1 MHRGKALARIK
12 ISGNLHDQRETG
24 NSRLLESFTEKKQI
38 SFSSYKKCLII
49 MNMKKEVIEKSYQL
63 AREQYAAL
71 GIDTDKV
78 LTEMDNINISLHCWQ
93 TDDVGGFEKP
103 GSVLGGGGIQT
114 TGNFPGKAKT
124 IGQMR
129 SDLDKVMSL
138 LPGKQR
144 LNLHAI
150 YGEFEGKLV
159 DRDQIEPK
167 HFQGWIDWAKKRGI
181 GLDFNC
187 TCFSHP
193 LADEGFTLSSKNEK
207 IRKFWVEHT
216 KRCRAIGAEMGKQL
230 GTPSVH
236 NIWIPDGMKDTP
248 VDRNTLRKQLKKSLD
263 EIFAV
268 KYPKKYLKDSVES
281 KLFGIG
287 SEAMVVGSHDFYLG
301 YAIKNNTLI
310 TLDNGHFHPTE
321 QVGDK
326 ISSILH
332 FVDEILLHLTRGVRW
347 DSDHVLTFNEELLLI
362 TQEIVRAKALK
373 RVNVGLDFFDASLN
387 RIGAYVIGTRSAQM
401 AFMYAL
407 LEPFKTLVKYEEEG
421 KNFERL
427 ALLELL
433 KTKPFGAVYD
443 YYCMKNKVPV
453 GQDYIDEILKY
464 EKEVL
469 LKR

>member
-1 MHRGKALARIK
+1 
-12 ISGNLHDQRETG
+12 
-24 NSRLLESFTEKKQI
+24 
-38 SFSSYKKCLII
+38 
-49 MNMKKEVIEKSYQL
+49 MKKELIEKAYHL
-63 AREQYAAL
+63 AKTQYAEI
-71 GIDTDKV
+71 GVDTDKV
-78 LTEMDNINISLHCWQ
+78 LTEMENINISLHCWQ
-93 TDDVGGFEKP
+93 TDDVGGFEKA
-103 GSVLGGGGIQT
+103 GSVLGGGGIQA

-124 IGQMR
+124 IEQMR
-129 SDLDKVMSL
+129 ADLDKVMSL

-150 YGEFEGKLV
+150 YGEFGGKLV
-159 DRDQIEPK
+159 DRDQIEVK
-167 HFQGWIDWAKKRGI
+167 HFQGWIDWAKKRGM

-193 LADEGFTLSSKNEK
+193 LADDGFTLSSIDEK

-216 KRCRAIGAEMGKQL
+216 KRCRAISAEMGKQL
-230 GTPSVH
+230 GTPTVH
-236 NIWIPDGMKDTP
+236 NIWIPDGSKDTP
-248 VDRNTLRKQLKKSLD
+248 VDRNALRKQLNKSLD

-287 SEAMVVGSHDFYLG
+287 SESMVVGSYDFYMG
-301 YAIKNNTLI
+301 YAIKNNTMI
-310 TLDNGHFHPTE
+310 TLDNGHYHPTE

-326 ISSILH
+326 ISSILL

-347 DSDHVLTFNEELLLI
+347 DSDHILTLNDELQLI
-362 TQEIVRAKALK
+362 TQEIVRCKALK
-373 RVNVGLDFFDASLN
+373 RVNIGLDFFDASLN

-407 LEPFKTLVKYEEEG
+407 LEPHDKLVKFEEKG

-433 KTKPFGAVYD
+433 KTLPFGAIYD
-443 YYCMKNKVPV
+443 YYCLKSKTPV
-453 GQDYIDEILKY
+453 GQDYIDEIMKY
-464 EKEVL
+464 EKDVL

>member
-1 MHRGKALARIK
+1 
-12 ISGNLHDQRETG
+12 
-24 NSRLLESFTEKKQI
+24 
-38 SFSSYKKCLII
+38 
-49 MNMKKEVIEKSYQL
+49 MKKEIIEKSYQL
-63 AREQYAAL
+63 AKEQYAEL
-71 GIDTDKV
+71 GVDTDKV
-78 LTEMDNINISLHCWQ
+78 ISEMDNINISLHCWQ

-103 GSVLGGGGIQT
+103 GSVLGGGGIQA

-124 IGQMR
+124 IEQMR

-144 LNLHAI
+144 LSLHAI
-150 YGEFEGKLV
+150 YGEFGGKLI

-167 HFQGWIDWAKKRGI
+167 HFQGWINWAKRRGM

-193 LADEGFTLSSKNEK
+193 LADDGFTLSSKNEK

-230 GTPSVH
+230 GTPCVH
-236 NIWIPDGMKDTP
+236 NIWIPDGMKDSP

-268 KYPKKYLKDSVES
+268 KYPKKHLKDSVES

-287 SEAMVVGSHDFYLG
+287 SESMVVGSHDFYLG

-326 ISSILH
+326 ISSILG

-347 DSDHVLTFNEELLLI
+347 DSDHVLTFNDELLLI
-362 TQEIVRAKALK
+362 TQEIVRAKALN
-373 RVNVGLDFFDASLN
+373 RVNIGLDFFDASLN

-407 LEPFKTLVKYEEEG
+407 LEPFKTLVKYEEET

-427 ALLELL
+427 AMLELL

-443 YYCMKNKVPV
+443 YYCLKSKVPV
-453 GQDYIDEILKY
+453 GQDYIEEIVKY
-464 EKEVL
+464 EQEVL
-469 LKR
+469 RKR

>member
-1 MHRGKALARIK
+1 
-12 ISGNLHDQRETG
+12 
-24 NSRLLESFTEKKQI
+24 
-38 SFSSYKKCLII
+38 
-49 MNMKKEVIEKSYQL
+49 MKKEIIEKTYQL
-63 AREQYAAL
+63 AKEQYAEL
-71 GIDTDKV
+71 GVDTDKV
-78 LTEMDNINISLHCWQ
+78 ISEMDKIVISLHCWQ

-103 GSVLGGGGIQT
+103 GSVLGGGGIQA

-124 IGQMR
+124 IEQMR

-138 LPGKQR
+138 LPGKLR

-150 YGEFEGKLV
+150 YGEFGGKMI

-207 IRKFWVEHT
+207 VRKFWVEHT
-216 KRCRAIGAEMGKQL
+216 KRCRAIAAEMGKQL

-236 NIWIPDGMKDTP
+236 NIWIPDGMKDIP
-248 VDRNTLRKQLKKSLD
+248 VDRNTLRKLLKKSLD

-268 KYPKKYLKDSVES
+268 KYPKEYLKDSVES

-301 YAIKNNTLI
+301 YAIKNNILI

-326 ISSILH
+326 ISAILN
-332 FVDEILLHLTRGVRW
+332 FVDELLLHLTRGVRW
-347 DSDHVLTFNEELLLI
+347 DSDHVLTFNDELLLI
-362 TQEIVRAKALK
+362 TQEIVRSKALN
-373 RVNVGLDFFDASLN
+373 RVNIGLDFFDASLN

-407 LEPFKTLVKYEEEG
+407 LEPFNTLLKYEEEG

-427 ALLELL
+427 AFLELL
-433 KTKPFGAVYD
+433 KTMPFGAVYD
-443 YYCMKNKVPV
+443 YYCMKNEVPA
-453 GQDYIDEILKY
+453 GREYIEDIVKY
-464 EKEVL
+464 ENEVL
-469 LKR
+469 RKR

>member
-1 MHRGKALARIK
+1 
-12 ISGNLHDQRETG
+12 
-24 NSRLLESFTEKKQI
+24 
-38 SFSSYKKCLII
+38 
-49 MNMKKEVIEKSYQL
+49 MKKKLIEKSYQL
-63 AREQYAAL
+63 AKEQYSAL
-71 GIDTDKV
+71 GVDTDQV
-78 LTEMDNINISLHCWQ
+78 LSEMDKINISLHCWQ
-93 TDDVGGFEKP
+93 TDDVGGFEKA
-103 GSVLGGGGIQT
+103 GAVLGGGGIQA

-124 IGQMR
+124 IEQMR
-129 SDLDKVMSL
+129 ADLDKVMSL

-150 YGEFEGKLV
+150 YGEFGGKPV
-159 DRDQIEPK
+159 DRDQIEAK
-167 HFQGWIDWAKKRGI
+167 HYQGWINWAKKRGI

-193 LADEGFTLSSKNEK
+193 LADDGFTLASKNEK

-216 KRCRAIGAEMGKQL
+216 KRCRAISAEMGKQL
-230 GTPSVH
+230 GTPTVH
-236 NIWIPDGMKDTP
+236 NIWIPDGSKDTP

-301 YAIKNNTLI
+301 YAIKNNTMI

-362 TQEIVRAKALK
+362 TQEIVRTKALN

-407 LEPFKTLVKYEEEG
+407 LEPYKTLVKFEEQG

-427 ALLELL
+427 AFLELL

-443 YYCMKNKVPV
+443 YYCLKNKVPV
-453 GQDYIDEILKY
+453 GQDYIEEITKY

>member
-1 MHRGKALARIK
+1 
-12 ISGNLHDQRETG
+12 
-24 NSRLLESFTEKKQI
+24 
-38 SFSSYKKCLII
+38 
-49 MNMKKEVIEKSYQL
+49 MKKEIIEKSYQL
-63 AREQYAAL
+63 AKEQYAAL
-71 GIDTDKV
+71 GVDTDKV
-78 LTEMDNINISLHCWQ
+78 LSEMDNINISLHCWQ

-103 GSVLGGGGIQT
+103 GSVLGGGGIQA

-124 IGQMR
+124 IEQMR

-150 YGEFEGKLV
+150 YGEFGGKLI

-193 LADEGFTLSSKNEK
+193 LADDGFTLSSKNEK

-230 GTPSVH
+230 GTPAVH

-268 KYPKKYLKDSVES
+268 KYPKKHLKDSVES

-301 YAIKNNTLI
+301 YAIKNNILI

-347 DSDHVLTFNEELLLI
+347 DSDHVLTLNEELLLI
-362 TQEIVRAKALK
+362 AQEIVRTKALN
-373 RVNVGLDFFDASLN
+373 RVNIGLDFFDASLN

-407 LEPFKTLVKYEEEG
+407 LEPFKTLVKYEEETR
-421 KNFERL
+421 NFERL

-443 YYCMKNKVPV
+443 YYCMKNKVPI
-453 GQDYIDEILKY
+453 GQEYIEEIVKY

>member
-1 MHRGKALARIK
+1 
-12 ISGNLHDQRETG
+12 
-24 NSRLLESFTEKKQI
+24 
-38 SFSSYKKCLII
+38 
-49 MNMKKEVIEKSYQL
+49 MKKEIIEKSYQL
-63 AREQYAAL
+63 AKEQYAEL
-71 GIDTDKV
+71 GVDTDKV
-78 LTEMDNINISLHCWQ
+78 ISEMDNINISLHCWQ

-103 GSVLGGGGIQT
+103 GSVLGGGGIQA

-124 IGQMR
+124 IEQMR

-144 LNLHAI
+144 LSLHAI
-150 YGEFEGKLV
+150 YGEFGGKLI
-159 DRDQIEPK
+159 DRDQIEPR
-167 HFQGWIDWAKKRGI
+167 HFQGWINWAKRRGM

-193 LADEGFTLSSKNEK
+193 LADDGFTLSSKNEK

-230 GTPSVH
+230 GTPCVH
-236 NIWIPDGMKDTP
+236 NIWIPDGMKDSP

-268 KYPKKYLKDSVES
+268 KYPKKHLKDSVES

-287 SEAMVVGSHDFYLG
+287 SESMVVGSHDFYLG

-326 ISSILH
+326 ISSILG

-347 DSDHVLTFNEELLLI
+347 DSDHVLTFNDELLLI
-362 TQEIVRAKALK
+362 TQEIVRANALN
-373 RVNVGLDFFDASLN
+373 RVNIGLDFFDASLN

-407 LEPFKTLVKYEEEG
+407 LEPFKTLVKYEEET

-427 ALLELL
+427 AMLELL

-443 YYCMKNKVPV
+443 YYCLKSKVPV
-453 GQDYIDEILKY
+453 GQDYIEEIVKY
-464 EKEVL
+464 EQEVL
-469 LKR
+469 RKR

>member
-1 MHRGKALARIK
+1 
-12 ISGNLHDQRETG
+12 
-24 NSRLLESFTEKKQI
+24 
-38 SFSSYKKCLII
+38 
-49 MNMKKEVIEKSYQL
+49 MKKKFIEKSYEL
-63 AREQYAAL
+63 AREQYAEL
-71 GIDTDKV
+71 GIDTEKV
-78 LTEMDNINISLHCWQ
+78 LSEMDKINISLHCWQ

-103 GSVLGGGGIQT
+103 GSVLGGGGIQA
-114 TGNFPGKAKT
+114 TGNFPGKAKS
-124 IGQMR
+124 IEQMR
-129 SDLDKVMSL
+129 DDLDKAMSL

-150 YGEFEGKLV
+150 YGEFGGKLV

-167 HFQGWIDWAKKRGI
+167 HFQGWIKWAKNRGI

-193 LADEGFTLSSKNEK
+193 YADDGFTLSSKNEK

-216 KRCRAIGAEMGKQL
+216 KRCRAIAAEMGKQL

-248 VDRNTLRKQLKKSLD
+248 VDRYSLRKILKKSLD
-263 EIFAV
+263 EIFSV

-287 SEAMVVGSHDFYLG
+287 SESMVVGSYDFYMG
-301 YAIKNNTLI
+301 YAIKNNTMI

-326 ISSILH
+326 ISSLLH

-347 DSDHVLTFNEELLLI
+347 DSDHVLTFNDELLLI
-362 TQEIVRAKALK
+362 AQEIVRCKALN
-373 RVNVGLDFFDASLN
+373 RVNIGLDFFDASLN

-407 LEPFKTLVKYEEEG
+407 LEPYKMLVGFEDQG

-427 ALLELL
+427 AYLELL
-433 KTKPFGAVYD
+433 KSKPFGAVWD
-443 YYCMKNKVPV
+443 YYCMNSQVPV
-453 GQDYIDEILKY
+453 GEDYISEIMKY

-469 LKR
+469 IKR

>member
-1 MHRGKALARIK
+1 
-12 ISGNLHDQRETG
+12 
-24 NSRLLESFTEKKQI
+24 
-38 SFSSYKKCLII
+38 
-49 MNMKKEVIEKSYQL
+49 MKKEIIKKSYQL
-63 AREQYAAL
+63 AKEQYAAL
-71 GIDTDKV
+71 GIDTDHV
-78 LTEMDNINISLHCWQ
+78 ISEMDNINISLHCWQ

-103 GSVLGGGGIQT
+103 GSVLGGGGIQA

-124 IGQMR
+124 IEQMR

-193 LADEGFTLSSKNEK
+193 LADDGFTLSSKDEK

-216 KRCRAIGAEMGKQL
+216 KRCRAIAAEMGKQL

-248 VDRNTLRKQLKKSLD
+248 VDRNTLRKLLKKSLD

-268 KYPKKYLKDSVES
+268 KYSKEYLKDSVES

-362 TQEIVRAKALK
+362 TQEIVRMKALK
-373 RVNVGLDFFDASLN
+373 RVNIGLDFFDASLN
-387 RIGAYVIGTRSAQM
+387 RIGAYVIGTRSAQL

-407 LEPFKTLVKYEEEG
+407 LEPTKTLVKFEEEG

-427 ALLELL
+427 AYLELL
-433 KTKPFGAVYD
+433 KSKPFGAVFD
-443 YYCMKNKVPV
+443 YYCMINKVPV
-453 GQDYIDEILKY
+453 GQDYIDEIVKY